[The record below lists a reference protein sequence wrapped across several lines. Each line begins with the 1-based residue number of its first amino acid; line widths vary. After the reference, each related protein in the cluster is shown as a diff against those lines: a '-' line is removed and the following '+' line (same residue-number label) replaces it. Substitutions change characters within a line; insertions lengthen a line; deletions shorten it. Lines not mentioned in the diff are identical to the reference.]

1 MRVHMPYTAAFTILP
16 YIVIGCSDA
25 SPPTAL
31 STPSRSVANVSGAN
45 ASGSQH
51 LINMN
56 DACDPATFN
65 AAVGPGSCVNR
76 QAGVNFAHF
85 IADLTRNQSVGA
97 WHFAPSVATASV
109 GDTFLAVNRGGEVH
123 TFTHVAAFGGGMVP
137 PLNALSG
144 NPTPAPE
151 CLTLE
156 SDDFVA
162 PGNTYHEQIAGSGTQ
177 LFQCCIHPWMRLTV
191 SVQ

>member
-1 MRVHMPYTAAFTILP
+1 MRIQMAYAPAFSILA
-16 YIVIGCSDA
+16 YVMIGCSDA
-25 SPPTAL
+25 SQPTDL
-31 STPSRSVANVSGAN
+31 STPSRSVANATGVN

-65 AAVGPGSCVNR
+65 AALGPGSCVNR
-76 QAGVNFAHF
+76 QAGVNFANF
-85 IADLTRNQSVGA
+85 IADLTRNQSVGP
-97 WHFAPSVATASV
+97 WHFAPSVATANV
-109 GDTFLAVNRGGEVH
+109 GETFLAVNRGGEVH

-144 NPTPAPE
+144 NPIPAPE

-162 PGNTYHEQIAGSGTQ
+162 PGNTYHEQIAESGTQ

-191 SVQ
+191 TAR